1 MDEADTREA
10 DEAAAYLAV
19 SVASFAL
26 AIPQDEIKA
35 RPRGSVGVA
44 FARQTAMYLCH
55 VAFEFSLARVAS
67 AFGRDRSTVAHA
79 CHVIEDRRDD
89 PTFDAWIDGLE
100 GLLREAPAR
109 PVRKAFALEAR
120 R

>member
-1 MDEADTREA
+1 MVEADTRET

-35 RPRGSVGVA
+35 RPRGTGAAA

-55 VAFEFSLARVAS
+55 VAFEFSLQRIAI

-89 PTFDAWIDGLE
+89 PDFDAWIDALE
-100 GLLREAPAR
+100 GLLREAPA
-109 PVRKAFALEAR
+109 PGRKTLAVEAR